1 MFIKSLTISTDKEV
15 IRKLEF
21 KKGLNLIVDN
31 TPESDKTKTGN
42 DVGKTTVLKL
52 INFCLG
58 GKEDEIYKSL
68 ESKTINEKVQN
79 FLIEKKVLIKLHLVD
94 DLNDPE
100 SKSIIIERNF
110 LKKDKNITIVNGE
123 KIKDKILSEK
133 LLSLIFPD
141 HKANKPSFREIISH
155 NIRYKEQS
163 INNTLKTVHSSFK
176 DRDYEFLHLFLFG
189 YSFAE
194 YDDLSKLTK
203 EIEIEKKY
211 KAKLNQKEKNAEKA
225 YQSSLDY
232 INARIKDL
240 KYKKDNLNI
249 NENFE
254 NDLSNLNNIKY
265 EISKYTSYITRVKL
279 RKRSID
285 DFIDKMKKDKFSID
299 SKQLSD
305 IYHQTKKFI
314 PNLHKSFDALVKFHN
329 SMIDEKVKFIYNELS
344 KIELEIIKYE
354 TKLNQYLKEEKE
366 LSIKISKYDTFE
378 ELDDIISQLNDMH
391 TQKGEYETK
400 IKEIKDTEEKINSL
414 ENRIKNIGKSI
425 YSEEFATEL
434 DKRIKKFNTFFSDIS
449 KKLYNEAY
457 ILTSNNEM
465 TKNNLPIYKFY
476 IHAVNHSSGKKQGEI
491 VCYDLAY
498 IEFADSEN
506 MKCLHFLLNDKKELM
521 ADNQLTVVSEYLLDK
536 NAQLILSVLKDK
548 MPNEALRNANIV
560 VELSQEEKLFK
571 I

>member
-21 KKGLNLIVDN
+21 KKGLNLIIDN

-68 ESKTINEKVQN
+68 ESKSINEKVQN

-110 LKKDKNITIVNGE
+110 LKKDKNITRVNGE
-123 KIKDKILSEK
+123 SIKDKILSEK

-155 NIRYKEQS
+155 NTRYKEQS

-232 INARIKDL
+232 INAKIEDL

-265 EISKYTSYITRVKL
+265 EISKYTSYITRAKL

-305 IYHQTKKFI
+305 IYNQTKKFI

-329 SMIDEKVKFIYNELS
+329 SMIDEKVKFIHNELS

-354 TKLNQYLKEEKE
+354 TELNQYLKEEKE
-366 LSIKISKYDTFE
+366 LSTKISKYDTFE
-378 ELDDIISQLNDMH
+378 ELDD
-391 TQKGEYETK
+391 
-400 IKEIKDTEEKINSL
+400 
-414 ENRIKNIGKSI
+414 
-425 YSEEFATEL
+425 
-434 DKRIKKFNTFFSDIS
+434 
-449 KKLYNEAY
+449 
-457 ILTSNNEM
+457 
-465 TKNNLPIYKFY
+465 
-476 IHAVNHSSGKKQGEI
+476 
-491 VCYDLAY
+491 
-498 IEFADSEN
+498 
-506 MKCLHFLLNDKKELM
+506 
-521 ADNQLTVVSEYLLDK
+521 
-536 NAQLILSVLKDK
+536 
-548 MPNEALRNANIV
+548 
-560 VELSQEEKLFK
+560 
-571 I
+571 